1 MAGPSSLS
9 DFEEELERFCESVSL
24 QLARSDLV
32 PPDIA
37 PNLWQARTL
46 VSAALSK
53 LRMRHE
59 ARPQR
64 VIGF

>member
-1 MAGPSSLS
+1 MSRAQSLEE
-9 DFEEELERFCESVSL
+9 FELELERFCSTVGE
-24 QLARSDLV
+24 QLSQSDLV

-37 PNLWQARTL
+37 PSLWQARTL
-46 VSAALSK
+46 VSGALSE

-64 VIGF
+64 AIGF